1 MKKFISKIRNKRLKG
16 NVSLLVIL
24 ILLASSV
31 IALLSISQIQH
42 LITYWNMTFN
52 YFRAFYLAKAGTEF
66 WLTEV
71 YNREN
76 WFEDKILNEEKN
88 DGSID
93 FDPIIAKNFLWSDNE
108 YEWAKPY
115 FNMEIKSNFN
125 IIGNDVRYDCNKDN
139 KITLDPKSEENPW
152 GWLVLSLFKDN
163 TSGLKNILNPDYVGG
178 ISPLSDSTVKSIK
191 FDKNPSW
198 DLMFWL
204 FNYDMTNIHVVKWKK
219 DNPNDEWKDYS
230 NDINK
235 FLNDYIWSIEWVR
248 KYLTIKNRWSTPV
261 SFCIGNNI
269 PYSDYLVTVRG
280 NYADMEVWLK
290 SIVKKEIPS
299 WSLDVLW
306 WD

>member
-1 MKKFISKIRNKRLKG
+1 MKKIISRIRNKRLKG

-42 LITYWNMTFN
+42 LISYWNMTFN
-52 YFRAFYLAKAGTEF
+52 YFRAFYLAKAWTELG
-66 WLTEV
+66 LTEV

-76 WFEDKILNEEKN
+76 WFEDNILNEEKS

-93 FDPIIAKNFLWSDNE
+93 FNTIIAKNFLWTDNE

-125 IIGNDVRYDCNKDN
+125 IIGNDVRYDCDKDN
-139 KITLDPKSEENPW
+139 KITLEPKSEENPW
-152 GWLVLSLFKDN
+152 GWIVLSLFRDN
-163 TSGLKNILNPDYVGG
+163 TSGLKNIFNPDYEWG
-178 ISPLSDSTVKSIK
+178 ILKLDDDAIKNIK
-191 FDKNPSW
+191 FDKDSVW

-204 FNYDMTNIHVVKWKK
+204 FDYDMNNIHVVKWK
-219 DNPNDEWKDYS
+219 DL
-230 NDINK
+230 NK
-235 FLNDYIWSIEWVR
+235 FLNDNIRSIEWKR
-248 KYLTIKNRWSTPV
+248 KYLTIKNIWSTPV
-261 SFCIGNNI
+261 SFCIKSNKNI
-269 PYSDYLVTVRG
+269 PYSDYLITVRG

-290 SIVKKEIPS
+290 SVVKKEIPS

-306 WD
+306 WETL

>member
-31 IALLSISQIQH
+31 IALLSISQSQH

-204 FNYDMTNIHVVKWKK
+204 FNYDMTNIHVV
-219 DNPNDEWKDYS
+219 EWKNVGS
-230 NDINK
+230 LNDVNK
-235 FLNDYIWSIEWVR
+235 FLNSYAWSVGWGR
-248 KYLTIKNRWSTPV
+248 RYLTIKNIWSTPV

-280 NYADMEVWLK
+280 NYADMEVWLN
-290 SIVKKEIPS
+290 SVVKKEIPS

>member
-66 WLTEV
+66 GLTEV

-76 WFEDKILNEEKN
+76 WFEYKILHEPNE
-88 DGSID
+88 DGLID
-93 FDPIIAKNFLWSDNE
+93 FNPIIAKNFLWDDNE

-115 FNMEIKSNFN
+115 FNIEIKSNFN
-125 IIGNDVRYDCNKDN
+125 IIGNDVRYECSEDN
-139 KITLDPKSEENPW
+139 KIILEPKTEENPW
-152 GWLVLSLFKDN
+152 GWLVLSLFKDD
-163 TSGLKNILNPDYVGG
+163 TSGLRNILDPKYVG
-178 ISPLSDSTVKSIK
+178 ISSLSDSTLKKIK
-191 FDKNPSW
+191 FDRNPSW

-204 FNYDMTNIHVVKWKK
+204 FNYDMTNIHVVEWNQVVEWKK
-219 DNPNDEWKDYS
+219 LDNDLHEFLENFEWKV
-230 NDINK
+230 
-235 FLNDYIWSIEWVR
+235 EWVR
-248 KYLTIKNRWSTPV
+248 RYLTIKNKWSTPV
-261 SFCIGNNI
+261 SFCIIGNNI
-269 PYSDYLVTVRG
+269 PYSNYLVTVRG

-290 SIVKKEIPS
+290 SVVKKEVPS

-306 WD
+306 WENS

>member
-52 YFRAFYLAKAGTEF
+52 YFRAFYLAKAWTELG
-66 WLTEV
+66 LTEV

-76 WFEDKILNEEKN
+76 WFEDEIKNEIN
-88 DGSID
+88 SDGTVN
-93 FDPIIAKNFLWSDNE
+93 FDSIIAKNFLWDENE

-115 FNMEIKSNFN
+115 FNMEIKSNYN
-125 IIGNDVRYDCNKDN
+125 IIGNDVRYDCNNEN
-139 KITLDPKSEENPW
+139 KITLDPKDDENPW
-152 GWLVLSLFKDN
+152 GWVMLSLFKDN
-163 TSGLKNILNPDYVGG
+163 TKGLRNILNPDY
-178 ISPLSDSTVKSIK
+178 STLSGDIVKNIK
-191 FDKNPSW
+191 FDRNPTAW

-204 FNYDMTNIHVVKWKK
+204 FNYDMTSIYVKKW
-219 DNPNDEWKDYS
+219 NEFGSMNDL
-230 NDINK
+230 NK
-235 FLNDYIWSIEWVR
+235 FFGDYISSIGWTR
-248 KYLTIKNRWSTPV
+248 KYLTIKNIWSTPV
-261 SFCIGNNI
+261 SFCIEWNNI
-269 PYSDYLVTVRG
+269 PYSDYLITVRG

-290 SIVKKEIPS
+290 SVVKKEIPS

-306 WD
+306 WENP